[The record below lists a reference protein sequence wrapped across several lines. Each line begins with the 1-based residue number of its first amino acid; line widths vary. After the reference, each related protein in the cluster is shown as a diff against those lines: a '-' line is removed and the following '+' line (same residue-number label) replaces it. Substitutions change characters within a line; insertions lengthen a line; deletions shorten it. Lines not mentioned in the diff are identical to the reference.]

1 MYVKTYYIP
10 LIFYTCESKKNGD
23 QHNKVRWK
31 EKSIGRWL
39 LYLLIFALSIIIE
52 LEYIENTDIKWSL
65 NKMLTIL
72 INKRNVV
79 HTNKATLNLYDI

>member
-1 MYVKTYYIP
+1 M
-10 LIFYTCESKKNGD
+10 EEKKY
-23 QHNKVRWK
+23 
-31 EKSIGRWL
+31 IGRWL

-65 NKMLTIL
+65 NKRLTIL